1 MVLTA
6 ATTAATSSMVAP
18 PMTRYDR
25 ALPVNAMTEKRY
37 SDRRLRPW
45 PPTYNYGIP
54 GGGGGGGGGSPAGG
68 APGHGSTLAVIPGG
82 KSRWMSAGLSDIGP
96 TGPMGF
102 PGGGMRVAGGSS
114 AGSIYGGSVGGPGAH
129 RYLYAPPAALKRQ
142 NSDFFLNV
150 KSSASL
156 AAARE
161 YSDYNNN
168 NNSTS
173 NYVVNNIAAR
183 KVKNIAGMTA
193 IVDSDTNMEVV
204 RRMRRHSTTQQNNY
218 LHRLQKQQQQ
228 QQQQYAHSP
237 HIGASSSS
245 QQQQQQ
251 HHHQQQ
257 FFNVSA
263 STRSRSK
270 SMEDFGA
277 SGYII
282 ENSYKYR
289 AKNVLTASTTSAGSP
304 TMAGG
309 VGNGHGGHHGGRQ
322 QQQHHQLLNNSSVA
336 HGSNNLSLAGGGS
349 NSRVV
354 SPNQSTSSAPL
365 QHGSGGAGNSK
376 QRALRLYNNNFGSN
390 LNGGH
395 SNYNDGSISSSQYQQ
410 HQQHHGKRLLSLKN
424 HRSVDNLLDNNV
436 DINYSQ
442 YYQQSDQNRP
452 RFVAVTTLEDVQA
465 VRCAEFHPNGRIYA
479 VGSNSKTFRICE
491 YPSLSEIREDHSTY
505 QPTVLFKR
513 TKHHKGSIYCMA
525 WSPAGDLIATGSN
538 DKTVKLMRFNE
549 SQKQLEGQEMELT
562 MHDGTV
568 RDLCFLEDSSNKSSL
583 LISGGAGD
591 CKIYVTDCETSTPFQ
606 ALSGHGGHVLSLYNW
621 GGVMFVSGSQ
631 DKTVRFWDLRTRG
644 CVNMVTPATS
654 PGSRQGSP
662 VAAVCVDPSGR
673 LLVSGHEDSSCV
685 LYDIRGNRPIQCF
698 KPHSSDVRSI
708 RFSPSA
714 YYLLTAGYD
723 NKLVL
728 TDLQGDLTMPLP
740 SVVVA
745 QHTDKVISGR
755 WHPVDF
761 SFLSTSADKT
771 ATLWALPPI

>member
-1 MVLTA
+1 MVLT
-6 ATTAATSSMVAP
+6 TARFDRGFSM
-18 PMTRYDR
+18 
-25 ALPVNAMTEKRY
+25 NAMAEKRY

-45 PPTYNYGIP
+45 PPTY
-54 GGGGGGGGGSPAGG
+54 AEKM
-68 APGHGSTLAVIPGG
+68 A
-82 KSRWMSAGLSDIGP
+82 KSRWMASNLEVGNGVRRPASAGLPMGPGGTGVMYNGKMGPAGYRYGPPPMLTRQKSDI
-96 TGPMGF
+96 
-102 PGGGMRVAGGSS
+102 
-114 AGSIYGGSVGGPGAH
+114 
-129 RYLYAPPAALKRQ
+129 
-142 NSDFFLNV
+142 FLNV
-150 KSSASL
+150 KSSSYL
-156 AAARE
+156 
-161 YSDYNNN
+161 
-168 NNSTS
+168 
-173 NYVVNNIAAR
+173 VNNIAAR

-193 IVDSDTNMEVV
+193 VVDSDSNLEEV
-204 RRMRRHSTTQQNNY
+204 RRMRRHSTQHAVGGGQV
-218 LHRLQKQQQQ
+218 LPHHRLQKQ
-228 QQQQYAHSP
+228 ATFFHLNP
-237 HIGASSSS
+237 SS
-245 QQQQQQ
+245 
-251 HHHQQQ
+251 
-257 FFNVSA
+257 
-263 STRSRSK
+263 RSRSK
-270 SMEDFGA
+270 SMDDFTTNPFLFEN
-277 SGYII
+277 GY
-282 ENSYKYR
+282 NGRYR
-289 AKNVLTASTTSAGSP
+289 ARNGKLNNGSNVNNSHSI
-304 TMAGG
+304 
-309 VGNGHGGHHGGRQ
+309 GNNLHNSNSN
-322 QQQHHQLLNNSSVA
+322 NNSSSSPSHSGI
-336 HGSNNLSLAGGGS
+336 HGNG
-349 NSRVV
+349 
-354 SPNQSTSSAPL
+354 
-365 QHGSGGAGNSK
+365 
-376 QRALRLYNNNFGSN
+376 LRHFNN

-395 SNYNDGSISSSQYQQ
+395 SYSDRWNGSAVPGGGRFTSM
-410 HQQHHGKRLLSLKN
+410 RN
-424 HRSVDNLLDNNV
+424 HSMDNLLDSE
-436 DINYSQ
+436 INYES
-442 YYQQSDQNRP
+442 YYQPSDQNRP
-452 RFVAVTTLEDVQA
+452 KFVAVTSLEDVQA

-491 YPSLSEIREDHSTY
+491 YPPLSEIREDHTTY

-525 WSPAGDLIATGSN
+525 WSPVGDLIATGSN

-549 SQKQLEGQEMELT
+549 NQKQLEGQEIELT

-568 RDLCFLEDSSNKSSL
+568 RDLCFLEDTSNKSSL

-621 GGVMFVSGSQ
+621 GSVMFVSGSQ

-698 KPHSSDVRSI
+698 KPHASDVRSI

-745 QHTDKVISGR
+745 QHADKVISGR

>member
-6 ATTAATSSMVAP
+6 ATTTSAASAIVPA

-54 GGGGGGGGGSPAGG
+54 GGGGGPAGGGGGGG
-68 APGHGSTLAVIPGG
+68 ASGGSSTMVVPMAGGG

-96 TGPMGF
+96 ALSPAAAAAVGVF
-102 PGGGMRVAGGSS
+102 GGLRGAGGSS
-114 AGSIYGGSVGGPGAH
+114 AGSIYGGSVGGGGQP
-129 RYLYAPPAALKRQ
+129 RYLYAPPGGALKRQ

-150 KSSASL
+150 KSASL
-156 AAARE
+156 AASTG
-161 YSDYNNN
+161 YDFNN
-168 NNSTS
+168 
-173 NYVVNNIAAR
+173 NYVVNNIASR

-193 IVDSDTNMEVV
+193 IVDSDSNMEVV
-204 RRMRRHSTTQQNNY
+204 RRMSYKYRTKNVLSAGGAPSPSNGHSG
-218 LHRLQKQQQQ
+218 KQQQQ
-228 QQQQYAHSP
+228 QQQQ
-237 HIGASSSS
+237 
-245 QQQQQQ
+245 
-251 HHHQQQ
+251 
-257 FFNVSA
+257 
-263 STRSRSK
+263 
-270 SMEDFGA
+270 
-277 SGYII
+277 
-282 ENSYKYR
+282 
-289 AKNVLTASTTSAGSP
+289 
-304 TMAGG
+304 
-309 VGNGHGGHHGGRQ
+309 
-322 QQQHHQLLNNSSVA
+322 QQHHQHQLNNSGVN
-336 HGSNNLSLAGGGS
+336 GTINNLSGGGGS
-349 NSRVV
+349 SSRVV
-354 SPNQSTSSAPL
+354 SPNQSTSSAPNA
-365 QHGSGGAGNSK
+365 HGK
-376 QRALRLYNNNFGSN
+376 QRALRHYTNNFGNN

-395 SNYNDGSISSSQYQQ
+395 SYDAGQQQHQ
-410 HQQHHGKRLLSLKN
+410 HQQHPTVPTHGKKLLSLKN
-424 HRSVDNLLDNNV
+424 HRSVDNLLDNV
-436 DINYSQ
+436 NYSQ
-442 YYQQSDQNRP
+442 YYQVNMTIFGNSSKRNQSDQNRP

-538 DKTVKLMRFNE
+538 DKTVKLMRFSE
-549 SQKQLEGQEMELT
+549 SQKQLEGQEIELT

-745 QHTDKVISGR
+745 QHADKVISGR

>member
-1 MVLTA
+1 MVLT
-6 ATTAATSSMVAP
+6 TT
-18 PMTRYDR
+18 RFDR
-25 ALPVNAMTEKRY
+25 GFSLNGMAEKRY

-45 PPTYNYGIP
+45 PPTY
-54 GGGGGGGGGSPAGG
+54 AEK
-68 APGHGSTLAVIPGG
+68 LA
-82 KSRWMSAGLSDIGP
+82 KSRWMSESMELGSVVMRNGGP
-96 TGPMGF
+96 P
-102 PGGGMRVAGGSS
+102 PGVVVPGSMFGGST
-114 AGSIYGGSVGGPGAH
+114 GSSTGYRYG
-129 RYLYAPPAALKRQ
+129 PPPMLTRQ
-142 NSDFFLNV
+142 KSDMFLNM
-150 KSSASL
+150 KS
-156 AAARE
+156 AATA
-161 YSDYNNN
+161 YDYNNN
-168 NNSTS
+168 
-173 NYVVNNIAAR
+173 YLINNIAAR

-193 IVDSDTNMEVV
+193 VVDSDSNLEEA
-204 RRMRRHSTTQQNNY
+204 RRTRRHSTVHHAGVGVGGGGQFVPP
-218 LHRLQKQQQQ
+218 RLQKQATFFQL
-228 QQQQYAHSP
+228 
-237 HIGASSSS
+237 SS
-245 QQQQQQ
+245 
-251 HHHQQQ
+251 
-257 FFNVSA
+257 A
-263 STRSRSK
+263 SRSK
-270 SMEDFGA
+270 SKSMDDFTANGFMF
-277 SGYII
+277 
-282 ENSYKYR
+282 ENKYR
-289 AKNVLTASTTSAGSP
+289 LRNLKLNNGSNLSSGHSISNNFLNAGS
-304 TMAGG
+304 
-309 VGNGHGGHHGGRQ
+309 H
-322 QQQHHQLLNNSSVA
+322 NNSSNSPSPRIHSGLRHFNNNFA
-336 HGSNNLSLAGGGS
+336 SNNLNSSGS
-349 NSRVV
+349 
-354 SPNQSTSSAPL
+354 TA
-365 QHGSGGAGNSK
+365 
-376 QRALRLYNNNFGSN
+376 RLT
-390 LNGGH
+390 
-395 SNYNDGSISSSQYQQ
+395 
-410 HQQHHGKRLLSLKN
+410 SLKN
-424 HRSVDNLLDNNV
+424 HSVDNLLDA
-436 DINYSQ
+436 DSNYVS
-442 YYQQSDQNRP
+442 YYTQQADQNRP
-452 RFVAVTTLEDVQA
+452 KFVAVTSLEDVQA

-491 YPSLSEIREDHSTY
+491 YPPLSEISKRCESGASWEDHSTY

-525 WSPAGDLIATGSN
+525 WSPVGDLIATGSN

-549 SQKQLEGQEMELT
+549 SQKQLEGQEIELT

-621 GGVMFVSGSQ
+621 GGVMFVSGSM

-745 QHTDKVISGR
+745 QHSDKVISGR